1 MAGFQTEAFMSSLC
15 KHVNNPEGLTDLS
28 DDIKYNAIQ
37 CLTNL
42 IDLFPNVVNYLI
54 NAGIVDG
61 LSRAVRGSFTTGF
74 QDLTVNC
81 VRAFEKI
88 VPEAPSAVMRGGAI
102 PVILQH
108 LDFFDSSFQSRV
120 FAIILSYAGSA

>member
-1 MAGFQTEAFMSSLC
+1 MAGFQTEAFMASLC

-42 IDLFPNVVNYLI
+42 IDLFPNVVNYLL

-61 LSRAVRGSFTTGF
+61 LSRAVKSSFTTGF
-74 QDLTVNC
+74 
-81 VRAFEKI
+81 
-88 VPEAPSAVMRGGAI
+88 
-102 PVILQH
+102 
-108 LDFFDSSFQSRV
+108 
-120 FAIILSYAGSA
+120 